1 MDDGLPPLRE
11 VIAAHGLRAK
21 KSLGQNFLHDF
32 NLTTKIARHAG
43 DLAGCDVLEVGPGP
57 GGLTRAMLAQGARR
71 IVAIEKDRRCIAAL
85 DDIAMRFPGRLT
97 VLAGDALSTDPAPCL
112 SPPVRIVSNLPFNV
126 GTRLLTGWLSSKGWP
141 PFWTS
146 LTLTF
151 QKEVAERIVAR
162 PGTRSYG
169 RISVLCQWRST
180 ARLLFEIPPSAFTPR
195 PGVTS
200 AVVHIESRPPDA
212 SSQLDPALLAH
223 VTACAFGQR
232 RKMLRRS
239 LAALAPDIASVLEAV
254 GVSPE
259 ARADSVSVSDYCAI
273 GRAVRRSPGT
283 G

>member
-11 VIAAHGLRAK
+11 VISAHGLRAK

-32 NLTTKIARHAG
+32 NLTSKIARHG
-43 DLAGCDVLEVGPGP
+43 GNLGCCDVVEVGPGP
-57 GGLTRAMLAQGARR
+57 GGLTRAMLGLGARH
-71 IVAIEKDRRCIAAL
+71 IVAIEKDRRCLAAL
-85 DDIAMRFPGRLT
+85 DDIARHFPGRLT
-97 VLAGDALSTDPAPCL
+97 VLPGDALATDPAPFL

-126 GTRLLTGWLSSKGWP
+126 GTRLLTGWLSAAGWP
-141 PFWTS
+141 PFWNS

-169 RISVLCQWRST
+169 RISVLCQWRCT
-180 ARLLFEIPPSAFTPR
+180 AKLLFEIPPSAFTPR
-195 PGVTS
+195 PGVS
-200 AVVHIESRPPDA
+200 AAVVRIDSRPSDELPL
-212 SSQLDPALLAH
+212 LDPAFLAQ

-232 RKMLRRS
+232 RKMLRKS
-239 LAALAPDIASVLEAV
+239 LAPLSRDISAVLEAA

-273 GRAVRRSPGT
+273 CRAIRHLESAW
-283 G
+283 